1 MILDSQEFSSTKK
14 KKNSFES
21 QANIDLY
28 EANIKLLIGGGFLI
42 LSSTAVITA
51 LSLPKHMP
59 TIIENIVHNLIP
71 AYFYMILGG
80 GIIGASVG
88 IGCLAYEGNR
98 YSLSLFKSNDQ
109 TYTDPE
115 TPYVLNGKDDDY
127 LPSCNVE
134 LNTYVIQLNTDF

>member
-1 MILDSQEFSSTKK
+1 MILGSQEFSSTKK
-14 KKNSFES
+14 KKNGFEAHS
-21 QANIDLY
+21 NIDLY
-28 EANIKLLIGGGFLI
+28 EANIKLLIVGGFLI

-51 LSLPKHMP
+51 ISLPKHMP
-59 TIIENIVHNLIP
+59 TIIENIVNNLIP

-88 IGCLAYEGNR
+88 IGCLAYKGNI
-98 YSLSLFKSNDQ
+98 YSLSIFKSKNQ

-115 TPYVLNGKDDDY
+115 TPYVLNAEDDDS